1 MEDRLEKY
9 IENHRKELD
18 HLDVPGNAWDA
29 INRQLDD
36 VDHSPRK
43 KGVVKPFYLFVSGIA
58 ATLVI
63 GLMGFLSYQY
73 VQSNN
78 MDQETI
84 SGALPTEFHT
94 IERQYIS
101 EVNNKMQ
108 DLEALKI
115 DKTILDDLSQL
126 DAIYMELKSE
136 LLSSGGMNQDEI
148 IKALIK
154 NYKTKIDLL
163 EFIQQKYEN
172 NIQEEDVSTTEI

>member
-1 MEDRLEKY
+1 MNY
-9 IENHRKELD
+9 
-18 HLDVPGNAWDA
+18 
-29 INRQLDD
+29 
-36 VDHSPRK
+36 
-43 KGVVKPFYLFVSGIA
+43 
-58 ATLVI
+58 
-63 GLMGFLSYQY
+63 
-73 VQSNN
+73 
-78 MDQETI
+78 ETI

-148 IKALIK
+148 IGALIK
-154 NYKTKIDLL
+154 NYKTKIELL
-163 EFIQQKYEN
+163 EFIQQKYEHN
-172 NIQEEDVSTTEI
+172 KEEDISTTEI

>member
-18 HLDVPGNAWDA
+18 HLEVPGNAWDA
-29 INRQLDD
+29 INRKLDD
-36 VDHSPRK
+36 VDNTSRK
-43 KGVVKPFYLFVSGIA
+43 GIIKPFYLFVSGIA

-63 GLMGFLSYQY
+63 GLLGFLSYQY
-73 VQSNN
+73 IQSNS
-78 MDQETI
+78 MDHETI
-84 SGALPTEFHT
+84 SGALPTEFQS

-108 DLEALKI
+108 DLEALKV
-115 DKTILDDLSQL
+115 DKTILNDLSQL

-163 EFIQQKYEN
+163 EFIQQKYEHN
-172 NIQEEDVSTTEI
+172 VQEEDVSNTEI